1 MAVAME
7 LIRTR
12 KSRLSM
18 DLAPLID
25 VVFQLLVFFMLT
37 STFAQPAMK
46 LILAKAT
53 VTDLAQKE
61 TIVISIDKQGEIF
74 LNNRPTTFDSLK
86 SDLQEVIK
94 KYDDPSVHV
103 KGDRDMPYKFF
114 VQVMDVAKQAGAT
127 HVLIVHQGKTGR

>member
-46 LILAKAT
+46 LILPKAT

>member
-1 MAVAME
+1 ME
-7 LIRTR
+7 LIRAR

-18 DLAPLID
+18 DLVPLID

-46 LILAKAT
+46 LVLPQAT
-53 VTDLAQKE
+53 VSDLAQKE

-74 LNNRPTTFDSLK
+74 LNKRPTTFDSLK

-94 KYDDPSVHV
+94 KYNDPSVHV
-103 KGDRDMPYKFF
+103 KGDQDMPYKFF
-114 VQVMDVAKQAGAT
+114 VQVMDIAKQAGAT
-127 HVLIVHQGKTGR
+127 HVHIVHQGKTGR